1 MRIIPWK
8 QSREDCSR
16 AGEKCNLCHWGVCG
30 RACRLLQ
37 LLCTGLRGVGQG
49 GSRCGK
55 WNGAPGVEQ
64 LQYLAPVEGQPLFR
78 CQLRF
83 RGRRAAPK
91 MPGSW
96 APQNCF
102 PSWSSRACCWN
113 CRCCPKHCRKSGRA
127 GMADN
132 TGKNTRCPGP
142 PQAVRRRAAVT
153 TPTAQACRTN
163 ERDFISGTLLD
174 QDGNGAASTQNDAIF
189 DTKRR
194 YSVLSVPDSGRAV
207 NCFFARTRAKKTKY
221 LGERAKRKKM

>member
-83 RGRRAAPK
+83 RGAPGGSEDAGELGSSELLSELELSGVLLELPLLSEALPEEWEGLVWRIIRVRIPAAP
-91 MPGSW
+91 G
-96 APQNCF
+96 Q
-102 PSWSSRACCWN
+102 
-113 CRCCPKHCRKSGRA
+113 
-127 GMADN
+127 
-132 TGKNTRCPGP
+132 
-142 PQAVRRRAAVT
+142 PQAG
-153 TPTAQACRTN
+153 QK
-163 ERDFISGTLLD
+163 E
-174 QDGNGAASTQNDAIF
+174 
-189 DTKRR
+189 
-194 YSVLSVPDSGRAV
+194 GRP
-207 NCFFARTRAKKTKY
+207 
-221 LGERAKRKKM
+221 